1 MDLEDEELDTVIK
14 KSGKKQKAG
23 VGMRDCINKAAA
35 GLTQRDIGLNLEVQ
49 KWKAGSDSEVGARPT
64 PRKAWKTKGSEALS
78 GLVPGWKK
86 IINVTSQPAGTMCTS
101 AKSTATISHPPTSMV
116 STSTARSCCTAFTA
130 MSIHQANSSAPSAT
144 NWCDEPGP
152 SVGPN
157 DRPAFTYGGL
167 PSDEEEVR
175 PQDPKL
181 VNKHWSITRVHKI
194 HTSPL
199 HTKAKVSQQADSNT
213 GCHRVKNSDL
223 PPHTI
228 GHFTKDV
235 LPLAFEVTGTL
246 HPWEYPSDEQII
258 AIWNLVFEN
267 DHPIVS
273 GDVKGELFLAVKG
286 LVKQGISTWLH
297 KFAIAA
303 EGALVSE
310 FEQQDIS
317 KIEEKVKFIQ
327 FLLGDMDNI
336 SSKHHPFLWKTAYNL
351 RENSDSAKPHR
362 FQMSSQL
369 AHSSYPS
376 KPHVH
381 CALLYSTKGSFNPP
395 HSKPGAF
402 LKANW
407 GNYNVVSQKGT
418 VTAVK
423 HASVFLKRI
432 QALKDQQWI
441 DIYATALENHEMDDE
456 VGSGGDGVRSGTSSK
471 DELLDPLYDDIPA

>member
-1 MDLEDEELDTVIK
+1 M
-14 KSGKKQKAG
+14 
-23 VGMRDCINKAAA
+23 
-35 GLTQRDIGLNLEVQ
+35 
-49 KWKAGSDSEVGARPT
+49 
-64 PRKAWKTKGSEALS
+64 
-78 GLVPGWKK
+78 
-86 IINVTSQPAGTMCTS
+86 
-101 AKSTATISHPPTSMV
+101 STL
-116 STSTARSCCTAFTA
+116 
-130 MSIHQANSSAPSAT
+130 ANSSAPSAT
-144 NWCDEPGP
+144 DWCDEPGP

-157 DRPAFTYGGL
+157 DRPTFTFGGL
-167 PSDEEEVR
+167 PLDEEEVR

-181 VNKHWSITRVHKI
+181 VNKHLSITRVHKI

-213 GCHRVKNSDL
+213 GHHRVKNSDL

-246 HPWEYPSDEQII
+246 HPWEYPSNEQII

-286 LVKQGISTWLH
+286 LVKWGISTWLH

-303 EGALVSE
+303 EGALVAE

-317 KIEEKVKFIQ
+317 TIEEKVKFVQ
-327 FLLGDMDNI
+327 FLLGDVD
-336 SSKHHPFLWKTAYNL
+336 K
-351 RENSDSAKPHR
+351 
-362 FQMSSQL
+362 SQAST
-369 AHSSYPS
+369 AHSSGRRHMIS
-376 KPHVH
+376 VH

-395 HSKPGAF
+395 HLKPGAF
-402 LKANW
+402 SKANW
-407 GNYNVVSQKGT
+407 GDYNVVSQKGT

-423 HASVFLKRI
+423 CASVFLKRI

-456 VGSGGDGVRSGTSSK
+456 VGSGGNGVRLGTSSK